1 MNKQRK
7 RGVAITSEGQVLI
20 EQKRR
25 EKGYTPEKLAKVAE
39 IGIDTLRAL
48 QSGENKDKKTIEA
61 VSNALGIQPI
71 DIVDP
76 NEWYPQSKNKVK
88 DESNIYSVKICHQML
103 KKQQEQQN
111 NRRKASSMGYEV
123 DVHVP
128 LGLVERK
135 QQQRRN
141 ENVEKEDIYKLESE
155 VITKTYQ
162 HDEFLQEIINK
173 SEHRKSKHIAIVGEP
188 GAGKTTLL
196 NAIATYIKDKT
207 QDLPIFISLGSLQGM
222 TLTDYVIK
230 KWLPDAAR
238 LVNVNAVINAEV
250 EEEFKSEF
258 YQGKFWLL
266 LDGVDEMG
274 ESSPIQALH
283 KIAQELTNWLGQA
296 KVILTCR
303 LNVWDATT
311 NNNILPGFT
320 TFKTQEFTPED
331 VEKFIRDWFA
341 KANKIN
347 HGEKLILQL
356 QQEGKKR
363 IRELVTN
370 PLRLSLLC
378 QIFDQDENGELPE
391 TKAQFYQLFTRYF
404 YEWKP
409 ELFPD
414 LITSYELREKLHQ
427 GLGNLALA
435 GINSD
440 VRFRL
445 KRSFAV
451 KAMGDERLF
460 NLACEVGWLNQV
472 DRDAVSDEDVYA
484 FFHPNF
490 QEYFAALVIDDWRY
504 FLNHVS
510 DNPDEGIYRVFEAKW
525 KEVILLWFGNKYGG
539 KAYQDQKEEFI
550 KALFDFQDNCDNFY
564 WYQSIILASHI
575 ITEYKE
581 CSLAEAIVWL
591 ISSWAIGDFN
601 EQEQKWQDFPLYIQ
615 NFARK
620 ALLKTNSNLAVEFLE
635 IFIEYKIGE
644 TGKIN
649 LRDLECL
656 GLIQP
661 GHYYAI
667 NKLIYLLKNS
677 KNWSIRQEAARILG
691 DIAFGNLEAK
701 NALLEVIHTNTGDLL
716 ASIPDFKVDSE
727 PDSIAKLRQGLERS
741 KILNN
746 KSELDFRAS
755 ESLYKIDPGNP
766 QAIKTLIN
774 MSCWYISA
782 KCTYENAIFL
792 LKSIGLRQPEAI
804 VELRNELNS
813 NNEAVRG
820 AAAEIFAKVEPNNQ
834 EVIDILIELLCNG
847 SPVIGVVEDLLTGN
861 KTSEILEDYRHYA
874 EYALISVGVDNLII
888 INKLI
893 DLLYSVKKGE
903 NIVKI
908 TNILAQIGT
917 GNPEVI
923 SALTN
928 ALKNNPDEKFSR
940 EIAENLGIADP
951 GNKEAIDTLLNL
963 VNNSENATD
972 CITVMWSLEKI
983 GVGND
988 KAIESVA
995 NLLLNFQDIKI
1006 WERAFSTLEKIAV
1019 NTRNKIAVNVL
1030 TKLLDNYKDESIMYT
1045 VADLLLIIDPGN
1057 ERATEVL
1064 SKWFPPNMQ
1073 LGFSK
1078 KLWEILNLD
1087 KIPNKIFDSTKYRKE
1102 SQEYI
1107 WHCAQNMTYPEFYH
1121 AWHGNTPTIQ
1131 TLENQ
1136 LKNTHSLLTQLQP
1149 TNKTYPLPLNLQT
1162 LQNETEIIDISQ
1174 EICNQIYL
1182 TAFTEPEEIP
1192 TVNNAPQL
1200 KSKIPQI
1207 KKHLKTEN
1215 LALIINNC
1223 EPNETIINF
1232 LNKLTD
1238 VLHIAFI
1245 TEQPL
1250 NPPLRGFPQQQNLLN
1265 TIQNWICEIE

>member
-7 RGVAITSEGQVLI
+7 RGYSITSQGQVLI
-20 EQKRR
+20 EQKRQ
-25 EKGYTPEKLAKVAE
+25 EKGYTREKLAEVAG
-39 IGIDTLRAL
+39 ISIDTLKSL
-48 QSGENKDKKTIEA
+48 QRRENKDQKTIEA
-61 VSNALGIQPI
+61 VSVALGIKPT

-76 NEWYPQSKNKVK
+76 NEWYQQSENKVK
-88 DESNIYSVKICHQML
+88 DASNIYSVNICHQML
-103 KKQQEQQN
+103 EKQQEQQN

-162 HDEFLQEIINK
+162 HHEFLQEIINK
-173 SEHRKSKHIAIVGEP
+173 TENRKNKHIAIVGEP

-196 NAIATYIKDKT
+196 NAIATYIKKET
-207 QDLPIFISLGSLQGM
+207 QDLPIFISLGSLQEN
-222 TLTDYVIK
+222 TLTDYVIT
-230 KWLPDAAR
+230 KWLPHAAR
-238 LVNVNAVINAEV
+238 LVNANAVINTEV
-250 EEEFKSEF
+250 EEQFKSEF

-274 ESSPIQALH
+274 ESLPIQPLH

-320 TFKTQEFTPED
+320 AFKTQEFTPED
-331 VEKFIRDWFA
+331 VERFIRDWFE
-341 KANKIN
+341 KANKIS
-347 HGEKLILQL
+347 HGEKLIAQL
-356 QQEGKKR
+356 REKGKER

-409 ELFPD
+409 ELVPD

-451 KAMGDERLF
+451 KAMGDEKLF

-510 DNPDEGIYRVFEAKW
+510 DNPDQGVYRVFEAKW
-525 KEVILLWFGNKYGG
+525 KEVMLMWIGRNDILPKIKDEFMLELSNFKDGCNNIFKYDLLPIATECLWEFPACSLNTITWEDEEGYSTEFYDMWEYYYFDPSDFWRNEIEEIRCSLIRKLGTWMHYREWYDSFLAQFLFQVNEYEKNKEIIV
-539 KAYQDQKEEFI
+539 QLEMIFQEEITWINSSNQISEMVNILIYNQCHQFI
-550 KALFDFQDNCDNFY
+550 KGAIINRLIQICSEDKNNIFHVARVTNYNLNHDVLEALICI
-564 WYQSIILASHI
+564 YQHSDYY
-575 ITEYKE
+575 E
-581 CSLAEAIVWL
+581 
-591 ISSWAIGDFN
+591 
-601 EQEQKWQDFPLYIQ
+601 
-615 NFARK
+615 
-620 ALLKTNSNLAVEFLE
+620 LE
-635 IFIEYKIGE
+635 IVKMCIQILYRSNKKTTLVAALEYLYHVSNNEIPE
-644 TGKIN
+644 FN
-649 LRDLECL
+649 LIREIVL
-656 GLIQP
+656 GL
-661 GHYYAI
+661 
-667 NKLIYLLKNS
+667 NEKYL
-677 KNWSIRQEAARILG
+677 
-691 DIAFGNLEAK
+691 
-701 NALLEVIHTNTGDLL
+701 T
-716 ASIPDFKVDSE
+716 
-727 PDSIAKLRQGLERS
+727 
-741 KILNN
+741 
-746 KSELDFRAS
+746 
-755 ESLYKIDPGNP
+755 
-766 QAIKTLIN
+766 
-774 MSCWYISA
+774 
-782 KCTYENAIFL
+782 L
-792 LKSIGLRQPEAI
+792 LKSKKYMIRYWY
-804 VELRNELNS
+804 
-813 NNEAVRG
+813 
-820 AAAEIFAKVEPNNQ
+820 
-834 EVIDILIELLCNG
+834 C
-847 SPVIGVVEDLLTGN
+847 
-861 KTSEILEDYRHYA
+861 
-874 EYALISVGVDNLII
+874 
-888 INKLI
+888 
-893 DLLYSVKKGE
+893 YS
-903 NIVKI
+903 I
-908 TNILAQIGT
+908 
-917 GNPEVI
+917 
-923 SALTN
+923 
-928 ALKNNPDEKFSR
+928 
-940 EIAENLGIADP
+940 
-951 GNKEAIDTLLNL
+951 LLNC
-963 VNNSENATD
+963 S
-972 CITVMWSLEKI
+972 
-983 GVGND
+983 
-988 KAIESVA
+988 
-995 NLLLNFQDIKI
+995 
-1006 WERAFSTLEKIAV
+1006 
-1019 NTRNKIAVNVL
+1019 
-1030 TKLLDNYKDESIMYT
+1030 
-1045 VADLLLIIDPGN
+1045 
-1057 ERATEVL
+1057 
-1064 SKWFPPNMQ
+1064 
-1073 LGFSK
+1073 
-1078 KLWEILNLD
+1078 
-1087 KIPNKIFDSTKYRKE
+1087 
-1102 SQEYI
+1102 
-1107 WHCAQNMTYPEFYH
+1107 QNMTYPEFYH

-1131 TLENQ
+1131 NLENQ

-1149 TNKTYPLPLNLQT
+1149 TNKTYPLPLNLKT
-1162 LQNETEIIDISQ
+1162 LQNETDIIEISQ

-1192 TVNNAPQL
+1192 TVITAPQL

-1265 TIQNWICEIE
+1265 TIQNWINEIE

>member
-1 MNKQRK
+1 M
-7 RGVAITSEGQVLI
+7 
-20 EQKRR
+20 
-25 EKGYTPEKLAKVAE
+25 
-39 IGIDTLRAL
+39 
-48 QSGENKDKKTIEA
+48 
-61 VSNALGIQPI
+61 
-71 DIVDP
+71 
-76 NEWYPQSKNKVK
+76 
-88 DESNIYSVKICHQML
+88 
-103 KKQQEQQN
+103 
-111 NRRKASSMGYEV
+111 
-123 DVHVP
+123 
-128 LGLVERK
+128 
-135 QQQRRN
+135 
-141 ENVEKEDIYKLESE
+141 
-155 VITKTYQ
+155 
-162 HDEFLQEIINK
+162 
-173 SEHRKSKHIAIVGEP
+173 
-188 GAGKTTLL
+188 
-196 NAIATYIKDKT
+196 
-207 QDLPIFISLGSLQGM
+207 
-222 TLTDYVIK
+222 
-230 KWLPDAAR
+230 
-238 LVNVNAVINAEV
+238 
-250 EEEFKSEF
+250 
-258 YQGKFWLL
+258 

-274 ESSPIQALH
+274 ESSPIQALN

-296 KVILTCR
+296 RVILTCR

-347 HGEKLILQL
+347 HGEKLIAQL
-356 QQEGKKR
+356 REEGKER

-409 ELFPD
+409 ELVPD

-427 GLGNLALA
+427 GLGKLALA

-472 DRDAVSDEDVYA
+472 DRDAVNDEDVYA

-504 FLNHVS
+504 FLNHVA
-510 DNPDEGIYRVFEAKW
+510 DNPDQGVYRVFEAKW
-525 KEVILLWFGNKYGG
+525 KEVILLWSGNKNGG
-539 KAYQDQKEEFI
+539 QAYQDQKEEFI

-591 ISSWAIGDFN
+591 ISSWAVGDFN
-601 EQEQKWQDFPLYIQ
+601 EQEQKWQDFPLYIK
-615 NFARK
+615 NFASK
-620 ALLKTNSNLAVEFLE
+620 ALLKTNSSLAVEFLE

-661 GHYYAI
+661 GNYYAV
-667 NKLIYLLKNS
+667 NKVIYLLQNS

-701 NALLEVIHTNTGDLL
+701 NALLEVIHTKTGDLL

-727 PDSIAKLRQGLERS
+727 PDSITKLRQGLERS

-766 QAIKTLIN
+766 EAIKTLIN

-782 KCTYENAIFL
+782 K
-792 LKSIGLRQPEAI
+792 
-804 VELRNELNS
+804 
-813 NNEAVRG
+813 
-820 AAAEIFAKVEPNNQ
+820 
-834 EVIDILIELLCNG
+834 
-847 SPVIGVVEDLLTGN
+847 
-861 KTSEILEDYRHYA
+861 
-874 EYALISVGVDNLII
+874 
-888 INKLI
+888 
-893 DLLYSVKKGE
+893 
-903 NIVKI
+903 
-908 TNILAQIGT
+908 
-917 GNPEVI
+917 
-923 SALTN
+923 
-928 ALKNNPDEKFSR
+928 
-940 EIAENLGIADP
+940 
-951 GNKEAIDTLLNL
+951 
-963 VNNSENATD
+963 
-972 CITVMWSLEKI
+972 
-983 GVGND
+983 
-988 KAIESVA
+988 
-995 NLLLNFQDIKI
+995 
-1006 WERAFSTLEKIAV
+1006 
-1019 NTRNKIAVNVL
+1019 
-1030 TKLLDNYKDESIMYT
+1030 
-1045 VADLLLIIDPGN
+1045 
-1057 ERATEVL
+1057 
-1064 SKWFPPNMQ
+1064 WFPRDMQ

-1087 KIPNKIFDSTKYRKE
+1087 KIPKKIFDSTKYRKE

-1107 WHCAQNMTYPEFYH
+1107 WHCAQNMSYPKFYH
-1121 AWHGNTPTIQ
+1121 VWHSSKLSLKN
-1131 TLENQ
+1131 LENQ
-1136 LKNTHSLLTQLQP
+1136 FTDTHSLLTQLQP
-1149 TNKTYPLPLNLQT
+1149 TTKTYPLPLNLKN
-1162 LQNETEIIDISQ
+1162 LQNETDIIEISQ

-1182 TAFTEPEEIP
+1182 TAFTAPEEIP
-1192 TVNNAPQL
+1192 TVINAPQL

-1207 KKHLKTEN
+1207 KKYLKTEN

-1223 EPNETIINF
+1223 EANETIINF
-1232 LNKLTD
+1232 CNKLTD

-1265 TIQNWICEIE
+1265 TIQNWINEIE

>member
-1 MNKQRK
+1 M
-7 RGVAITSEGQVLI
+7 
-20 EQKRR
+20 
-25 EKGYTPEKLAKVAE
+25 
-39 IGIDTLRAL
+39 
-48 QSGENKDKKTIEA
+48 
-61 VSNALGIQPI
+61 
-71 DIVDP
+71 
-76 NEWYPQSKNKVK
+76 
-88 DESNIYSVKICHQML
+88 
-103 KKQQEQQN
+103 
-111 NRRKASSMGYEV
+111 
-123 DVHVP
+123 
-128 LGLVERK
+128 
-135 QQQRRN
+135 
-141 ENVEKEDIYKLESE
+141 
-155 VITKTYQ
+155 
-162 HDEFLQEIINK
+162 
-173 SEHRKSKHIAIVGEP
+173 
-188 GAGKTTLL
+188 
-196 NAIATYIKDKT
+196 
-207 QDLPIFISLGSLQGM
+207 
-222 TLTDYVIK
+222 
-230 KWLPDAAR
+230 
-238 LVNVNAVINAEV
+238 
-250 EEEFKSEF
+250 
-258 YQGKFWLL
+258 

-274 ESSPIQALH
+274 ESSPIQALN

-296 KVILTCR
+296 RVILTCR

-347 HGEKLILQL
+347 HGEKLIAQL
-356 QQEGKKR
+356 REEGKER

-409 ELFPD
+409 ELVPD

-427 GLGNLALA
+427 GLGKLALA

-472 DRDAVSDEDVYA
+472 DRDAVNDEDVYA

-504 FLNHVS
+504 FLNHVA
-510 DNPDEGIYRVFEAKW
+510 DNPDQGVYRVFEAKW
-525 KEVILLWFGNKYGG
+525 KEVILLWSGNKNGG
-539 KAYQDQKEEFI
+539 QAYQDQKEEFI

-591 ISSWAIGDFN
+591 ISSWAVGDFN
-601 EQEQKWQDFPLYIQ
+601 EQEQKWQDFPLYIK
-615 NFARK
+615 NFASK
-620 ALLKTNSNLAVEFLE
+620 ALLKTNSSLAVEFLE

-661 GHYYAI
+661 GNYYAV
-667 NKLIYLLKNS
+667 NKVIYLLQNS

-701 NALLEVIHTNTGDLL
+701 NALLEVIHTKTGDLL

-727 PDSIAKLRQGLERS
+727 PDSITKLRQGLERS

-766 QAIKTLIN
+766 EAIKTLIN

-804 VELRNELNS
+804 VELRNKLNS

-847 SPVIGVVEDLLTGN
+847 SPVIGEVEDLLTGN
-861 KTSEILEDYRHYA
+861 KKSEILEDYRHYA
-874 EYALISVGVDNLII
+874 EYALISVGVDNLIV

-893 DLLYSVKKGE
+893 DLLYSVNKSE

-917 GNPEVI
+917 ENTEVI
-923 SALTN
+923 SVLTN
-928 ALKNNPDEKFSR
+928 ALKNNLNDKFRR

-963 VNNSENATD
+963 LNNSENTTD

-983 GVGND
+983 AVGND

-995 NLLLNFQDIKI
+995 NLLPNFQDIQI
-1006 WERAFSTLEKIAV
+1006 WKRAFSTLEKIAV
-1019 NTRNKIAVNVL
+1019 NTHNKIAVNVL
-1030 TKLLDNYKDESIMYT
+1030 TTLLDNYKDESIMYT
-1045 VADLLLIIDPGN
+1045 VADLLSIIDPDN
-1057 ERATEVL
+1057 AIATEVL
-1064 SKWFPPNMQ
+1064 SKWFPRDMQ

-1087 KIPNKIFDSTKYRKE
+1087 KIPKKIFDSTKYRKE

-1107 WHCAQNMTYPEFYH
+1107 WHCAQNMSYPKFYH
-1121 AWHGNTPTIQ
+1121 VWHSSKLSLKN
-1131 TLENQ
+1131 LENQ
-1136 LKNTHSLLTQLQP
+1136 FTDTHSLLTQLQP
-1149 TNKTYPLPLNLQT
+1149 TTKTYPLPLNLKN
-1162 LQNETEIIDISQ
+1162 LQNETDIIEISQ

-1182 TAFTEPEEIP
+1182 TAFTAPEEIP
-1192 TVNNAPQL
+1192 TVINAPQL

-1207 KKHLKTEN
+1207 KKYLKTEN

-1223 EPNETIINF
+1223 EANETIINF
-1232 LNKLTD
+1232 CNKLTD

-1265 TIQNWICEIE
+1265 TIQNWINEIE